1 MRRVAFL
8 LGGALCASLCVFE
21 TSSARADWLPG
32 PSRAISIA
40 DSAAPNAP
48 VSSYAYGPRAQAS
61 IGGDL
66 ALFSV
71 SHENLTF
78 RLGGSALVAFE
89 DASRHAVLPGES
101 QRTAFA
107 LSGAWAISDFMAR
120 ALGPG
125 KEVELSL
132 ALGRDFA
139 LAGTDYTLSDRY
151 HPDDV
156 PFGAGGDYVS
166 VDAALKTL
174 LGGRFEQFSRLGFRA
189 DLNAFPDLVG
199 AHAASDTVADSLH
212 EGGEYQAFFELGLRF
227 HACPQIEPLARL
239 YFDLIEPHDD
249 SAKTLALVR
258 LLLGA
263 ALPGKSFELTP
274 FTAFE
279 AGHGE
284 GIWVNRT
291 ELRWSGGVRL
301 DAR

>member
-1 MRRVAFL
+1 VLVFDT
-8 LGGALCASLCVFE
+8 SLAHAE
-21 TSSARADWLPG
+21 WLAG

-66 ALFSV
+66 AWFSAQ
-71 SHENLTF
+71 HENLTF
-78 RLGGSALVAFE
+78 RLGSSALVAFE

-101 QRTAFA
+101 QRMAFA

-120 ALGPG
+120 TLGPG
-125 KEVELSL
+125 KELELSL

-139 LAGTDYTLSDRY
+139 LAGTDYTLADRY
-151 HPDDV
+151 HSDDV

-166 VDAALKTL
+166 LDAALKMPL
-174 LGGRFEQFSRLGFRA
+174 ASQFEQFSRLGFRVY
-189 DLNAFPDLVG
+189 LNAFPDLVG
-199 AHAASDTVADSLH
+199 AHVASDTVADSLH

-227 HACPQIEPLARL
+227 HASEHVQPLARL

-249 SAKTLALVR
+249 SAKTLALAR
-258 LLLGA
+258 LVLGA

-284 GIWVNRT
+284 GILVNRT

-301 DAR
+301 YAR